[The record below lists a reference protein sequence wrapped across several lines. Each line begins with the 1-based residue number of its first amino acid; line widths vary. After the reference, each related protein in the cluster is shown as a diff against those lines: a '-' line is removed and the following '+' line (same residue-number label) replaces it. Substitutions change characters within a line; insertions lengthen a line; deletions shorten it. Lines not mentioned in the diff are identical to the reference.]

1 MKMRKILFLL
11 PSRALSGGILVVR
24 QHAKLLAEKGYE
36 VTVAYLH
43 ASDLDGDPVFSTI
56 EPAREVLQSQ
66 LDEDVTYDAAVAT
79 WWETAYYL
87 ARVKARSY
95 FYFVQGFEERLY
107 PADSVWPLLVQRTY
121 QTGFHY
127 IAVNTGLQ
135 RYLQQNFGQSAVVIP
150 PGINL
155 GEFDCEPAITRNAG
169 NTKLRVLVEGSP
181 SAEYKRVGLAF
192 EALSCVADLETVYVS
207 PEGNG
212 KAEWN
217 ADYFFSRVPYAKMPS
232 IYKSCDLV
240 LKLSTDESFSLP
252 VLESF
257 AAGATAI
264 AAEYYG
270 GSDFIVDGKNA
281 IVVPVDDLAATIR
294 SLEKLQSDRKFLN
307 ELKSCARATAA
318 MYSWHGLSEKME
330 AAMLAGFEFRN
341 TETRPLA
348 GCLPS
353 LQALH
358 AMRLELAQAQFEKE
372 HYKSA
377 HAEVSA
383 ELHASRA
390 YRLGNSIVKAFRSIA
405 RPEVER

>member
-1 MKMRKILFLL
+1 MRTILFLL
-11 PSRALSGGILVVR
+11 PSRALSGGVLVAR
-24 QHAKLLAEKGYE
+24 HHAMLLAAKGYE

-43 ASDLDGDPVFSTI
+43 ASDLDNGSVLPSIF
-56 EPAREVLQSQ
+56 PAHEIFHSE
-66 LDEDVTYDAAVAT
+66 LDQRSTYDAVVAT
-79 WWETAYYL
+79 WWETAYH
-87 ARVKARSY
+87 AAQITARSY

-107 PADSVWPLLVQRTY
+107 PSDSAWPLVVQRTY
-121 QTGFHY
+121 QSGFHF
-127 IAVNTGLQ
+127 ITVNSGLQ
-135 RYLQQNFGQSAVVIP
+135 RYLQSQFGQSAVVIP

-155 GEFDCEPAITRNAG
+155 EDYECEPRIPRNSDS
-169 NTKLRVLVEGSP
+169 LRVLVEGAP
-181 SAEYKRVGLAF
+181 DAEYKRVALAF
-192 EALSCVADLETVYVS
+192 DALSKVAAIETVYVS
-207 PEGNG
+207 PKG
-212 KAEWN
+212 KPKIDW
-217 ADYFFSRVPYAKMPS
+217 RVDHSFESVPPAQMPS

-390 YRLGNSIVKAFRSIA
+390 YRLGNSIVKAFRSIT